1 MCDFQKIVQSFKN
14 EISRESAY
22 VRMFAQKLWK
32 SFSKQMS
39 NQRTFMHMASQSEMY
54 VDVGKGN

>member
-14 EISRESAY
+14 EISRERAY